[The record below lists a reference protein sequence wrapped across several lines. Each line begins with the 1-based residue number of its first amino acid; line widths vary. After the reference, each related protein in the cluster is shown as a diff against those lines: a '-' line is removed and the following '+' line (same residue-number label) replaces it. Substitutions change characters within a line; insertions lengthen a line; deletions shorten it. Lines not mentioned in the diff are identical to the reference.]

1 MEPPKDMKRQ
11 DGCGKRFHKR
21 SHKTVLMCDEM
32 NLISFL
38 MLCSQSGKSSKSAK
52 EAFLVKNMF

>member
-1 MEPPKDMKRQ
+1 
-11 DGCGKRFHKR
+11 
-21 SHKTVLMCDEM
+21 MCDEM